1 MRLLDTDIMIDIM
14 RNYHPAI
21 EWLISLDESPGL
33 PGYVAMELMCGCD
46 NKTEMNFILKQIEQ
60 FRIFWSNDTDSNR
73 ALASFEKGHLTHG
86 MGILDALIGECAK
99 GLNASLCTF
108 NVRHFKSIINLKI
121 EQPYDK
127 S

>member
-14 RNYHPAI
+14 RNYKPAI
-21 EWLISLDESPGL
+21 EWLISLDEAPGL
-33 PGYVAMELMCGCD
+33 PGYVVMELMSGCD
-46 NKTEMNFILKQIEQ
+46 NKKEMNFILKQVEQ
-60 FRIFWSNDTDSNR
+60 FRIFWSDEADSNR
-73 ALASFEKGHLTHG
+73 ALAAFEKGHLAYN

-99 GLNASLCTF
+99 GLNATLCSF